1 MSFAVIG
8 FWEMIL
14 LVPIIG
20 LGVLV
25 YVLYSGRNR
34 KGERMVPATEGTSG
48 QSQGSGECSECGGK
62 VSNRLNSCPHCGS
75 PVEPQ
80 QSQISQQVSPGPA
93 DAMLSGIEI
102 QERRKGETQMNDSSG
117 QWIVRLPGQP
127 EDAVNT
133 VTLQMW
139 ARSGVI
145 KPDSLIEEVATG
157 HTYSATQIPRVFSDK
172 SFVTTIVLSVL
183 VGSLGV
189 DRFYLGYIGLGI
201 LKLLTLGACG
211 IWSLVDLI
219 LIAMR
224 KIPDA
229 DGRPLG

>member
-1 MSFAVIG
+1 MPSF
-8 FWEMIL
+8 
-14 LVPIIG
+14 PIAKHQEVDMDRATG
-20 LGVLV
+20 L
-25 YVLYSGRNR
+25 
-34 KGERMVPATEGTSG
+34 T
-48 QSQGSGECSECGGK
+48 QCSECGGK
-62 VSNRLNSCPHCGS
+62 VSNRLTSCPHCGS

-102 QERRKGETQMNDSSG
+102 QGRRKGETQMNDSSG

-133 VTLQMW
+133 ATLQMW

-145 KPDSLIEEVATG
+145 KPDSLIEEVGTG
-157 HTYSATQIPRVFSDK
+157 HTYSATQIPTVFSDK
-172 SFVTTIVLSVL
+172 SFVTTIVLSVF
-183 VGSLGV
+183 VGLLGV
-189 DRFYLGYIGLGI
+189 DRFYLGYVGLGI
-201 LKLLTLGACG
+201 LKLLTWGGCG
-211 IWSLVDLI
+211 VWALVDLI

-224 KIPDA
+224 KLPDA